1 MNISEAI
8 EKIKVLLADNS
19 EAQTKEIAPEPAT
32 QLVFETYDLKDGSKI
47 DLSGLEIGADAM
59 LVDDSGNSVSA
70 PDGEY
75 ELADGTMMT
84 VVGGKVEG
92 IETPQAEAPTSEEAP
107 MEMEVDS
114 QFDEMNA
121 TITYLQAENEALKSK
136 LGELE
141 SKFNQG
147 FPKNYNLFAMGNHIK
162 QVNNKNIIF
171 GLKWWEHVT
180 KFTIVN
186 AAYIDITVM
195 PNVAAKTKNTSS
207 G

>member
-1 MNISEAI
+1 MNVSEAI
-8 EKIKVLLADNS
+8 EKIKVMLADNAV
-19 EAQTKEIAPEPAT
+19 AQTEEIAPEPAT

-47 DLSGLEIGADAM
+47 DLSALEIGADAM

-107 MEMEVDS
+107 MEADS
-114 QFDEMNA
+114 QFDEINS
-121 TITYLQAENEALKSK
+121 TISYLQAENEALKNK

-147 FPKNYNLFAMGNHIK
+147 FSEMLSVLEGFSKTPVADPIQNPKNNFR
-162 QVNNKNIIF
+162 
-171 GLKWWEHVT
+171 
-180 KFTIVN
+180 IVEPK
-186 AAYIDITVM
+186 ADKIERFLERV
-195 PNVAAKTKNTSS
+195 KTLN
-207 G
+207 

>member
-1 MNISEAI
+1 MNVSEAI
-8 EKIKVLLADNS
+8 EKIKVMLADNAV
-19 EAQTKEIAPEPAT
+19 EQTEEIAPEPAT

-47 DLSGLEIGADAM
+47 DLSALEIGADAM
-59 LVDDSGNSVSA
+59 LVDDSGNSVAA

-92 IETPQAEAPTSEEAP
+92 IETPQAEEPTSEEAP
-107 MEMEVDS
+107 MEADS

-121 TITYLQAENEALKSK
+121 TITYLQAENEALKNK

-147 FPKNYNLFAMGNHIK
+147 FSEMLSVLEGFSKTPVADPIQNPKNNFR
-162 QVNNKNIIF
+162 
-171 GLKWWEHVT
+171 
-180 KFTIVN
+180 IVEPK
-186 AAYIDITVM
+186 ADKIERFLERV
-195 PNVAAKTKNTSS
+195 KTLN
-207 G
+207 

>member
-1 MNISEAI
+1 MNVSEAI
-8 EKIKVLLADNS
+8 EKIKVMLADN
-19 EAQTKEIAPEPAT
+19 AVVQTEEIAPEPAT

-47 DLSGLEIGADAM
+47 DLSAVEIGADAM

-107 MEMEVDS
+107 MEADS
-114 QFDEMNA
+114 QFDEMNS
-121 TITYLQAENEALKSK
+121 TISYLQAENEALKNK

-147 FPKNYNLFAMGNHIK
+147 FSEMLSVLEGFSKTPVADPIQNPKNNFR
-162 QVNNKNIIF
+162 
-171 GLKWWEHVT
+171 
-180 KFTIVN
+180 IVEPK
-186 AAYIDITVM
+186 ADKIERFLERV
-195 PNVAAKTKNTSS
+195 KTLN
-207 G
+207 

>member
-1 MNISEAI
+1 MNVSEAI
-8 EKIKVLLADNS
+8 KKIKVLLADNS
-19 EAQTKEIAPEPAT
+19 EAQTEEIASEPAT

-59 LVDDSGNSVSA
+59 LVDESGNSVSA

-92 IETPQAEAPTSEEAP
+92 IESPVAELPTSEEAP
-107 MEMEVDS
+107 MEANS

-121 TITYLQAENEALKSK
+121 TITYLQAENEALKNK

-147 FPKNYNLFAMGNHIK
+147 FSEMLSVLEGFSKTPVADPIQNPKNNFR
-162 QVNNKNIIF
+162 
-171 GLKWWEHVT
+171 
-180 KFTIVN
+180 IVEPK
-186 AAYIDITVM
+186 ADKIERFLQRV
-195 PNVAAKTKNTSS
+195 KTLN
-207 G
+207 

>member
-1 MNISEAI
+1 MNVSEAI
-8 EKIKVLLADNS
+8 EKIKVMLADN
-19 EAQTKEIAPEPAT
+19 AVQQTEEIASEPLPE
-32 QLVFETYDLKDGSKI
+32 LVFETYDLKDGSKI
-47 DLSGLEIGADAM
+47 DLSALEIGADAM

-92 IETPQAEAPTSEEAP
+92 VETPQAEAPTSEEAP
-107 MEMEVDS
+107 MEADS

-147 FPKNYNLFAMGNHIK
+147 FSEMLSVLEGFSKTPVADPIQNPKNNFR
-162 QVNNKNIIF
+162 
-171 GLKWWEHVT
+171 
-180 KFTIVN
+180 IVEPK
-186 AAYIDITVM
+186 ADKIERFLQRV
-195 PNVAAKTKNTSS
+195 KTLN
-207 G
+207 

>member
-1 MNISEAI
+1 MNVSEAI
-8 EKIKVLLADNS
+8 EKIKVLLSDNS
-19 EAQTKEIAPEPAT
+19 VEQTEEIAPEPAT

-47 DLSGLEIGADAM
+47 DLSSLEIGADAM
-59 LVDDSGNSVSA
+59 LVDASGNSVSA

-75 ELADGTMMT
+75 ELADGTMMS

-107 MEMEVDS
+107 MEADS

-121 TITYLQAENEALKSK
+121 TITYLQAENEALKNK

-147 FPKNYNLFAMGNHIK
+147 FSEMLSVLEGFSKTPVADPIQNPKNNFR
-162 QVNNKNIIF
+162 
-171 GLKWWEHVT
+171 
-180 KFTIVN
+180 IVEPK
-186 AAYIDITVM
+186 ADKIERFLERV
-195 PNVAAKTKNTSS
+195 KTLN
-207 G
+207 

>member
-92 IETPQAEAPTSEEAP
+92 IESPVAELPTSEEAP
-107 MEMEVDS
+107 MEADS

-121 TITYLQAENEALKSK
+121 TITYLQAENQALKNK

-147 FPKNYNLFAMGNHIK
+147 FSEMLSVLEGFSKTPNADPIQNPKNNFR
-162 QVNNKNIIF
+162 
-171 GLKWWEHVT
+171 
-180 KFTIVN
+180 IVEPK
-186 AAYIDITVM
+186 ADKIERFLQRV
-195 PNVAAKTKNTSS
+195 KTLN
-207 G
+207 

>member
-1 MNISEAI
+1 MNVSEAI
-8 EKIKVLLADNS
+8 EKIKVMLADN
-19 EAQTKEIAPEPAT
+19 AVVQTEEIAPEPAT

-47 DLSGLEIGADAM
+47 DLSALEIGADAM

-92 IETPQAEAPTSEEAP
+92 IETPQAEEPTSEEAP
-107 MEMEVDS
+107 MEADS

-121 TITYLQAENEALKSK
+121 TITYLQAENEALKNK

-147 FPKNYNLFAMGNHIK
+147 FSEMLSVLEGFSKTPVADPIQNPKNNFR
-162 QVNNKNIIF
+162 
-171 GLKWWEHVT
+171 
-180 KFTIVN
+180 IVEPK
-186 AAYIDITVM
+186 ADKIERFLERV
-195 PNVAAKTKNTSS
+195 KTLN
-207 G
+207 

>member
-1 MNISEAI
+1 MNVSEAI
-8 EKIKVLLADNS
+8 EKIKVLLSDNS
-19 EAQTKEIAPEPAT
+19 VEQTEEIAPEPAT

-47 DLSGLEIGADAM
+47 DLSSLEIGADAM
-59 LVDDSGNSVSA
+59 LVDASGNSVSA

-75 ELADGTMMT
+75 ELADGTMMS

-107 MEMEVDS
+107 MEADS

-147 FPKNYNLFAMGNHIK
+147 FSEMLSVLEGFSKTPVADPIQNPKNNFR
-162 QVNNKNIIF
+162 
-171 GLKWWEHVT
+171 
-180 KFTIVN
+180 IVEPK
-186 AAYIDITVM
+186 ADKIERFLERV
-195 PNVAAKTKNTSS
+195 KTLN
-207 G
+207 

>member
-59 LVDDSGNSVSA
+59 LVDESGNSVSA

-92 IETPQAEAPTSEEAP
+92 IESPVAELPTSEEAP
-107 MEMEVDS
+107 MEADS
-114 QFDEMNA
+114 KFDEMNA

-147 FPKNYNLFAMGNHIK
+147 FSEMLSVLEGFSKTPNADPIQNPKNNFR
-162 QVNNKNIIF
+162 
-171 GLKWWEHVT
+171 
-180 KFTIVN
+180 IVEPK
-186 AAYIDITVM
+186 ADKIERFLQRV
-195 PNVAAKTKNTSS
+195 KTLN
-207 G
+207 

>member
-19 EAQTKEIAPEPAT
+19 VAQTEEIAPEPAT

-59 LVDDSGNSVSA
+59 LVDESGNSVSA

-92 IETPQAEAPTSEEAP
+92 IESPVAELPTSEEAP
-107 MEMEVDS
+107 MEADS

-121 TITYLQAENEALKSK
+121 TITYLQAENQALKNK

-147 FPKNYNLFAMGNHIK
+147 FSEMLSVLEGFSKAPNADPIQNPKNNFR
-162 QVNNKNIIF
+162 
-171 GLKWWEHVT
+171 
-180 KFTIVN
+180 IVEPK
-186 AAYIDITVM
+186 ADKIERFLQRV
-195 PNVAAKTKNTSS
+195 KTLN
-207 G
+207 

>member
-1 MNISEAI
+1 MNVSEAI
-8 EKIKVLLADNS
+8 EKIKVMLADNS
-19 EAQTKEIAPEPAT
+19 VAQTEEIAPEPAT

-47 DLSGLEIGADAM
+47 DLSALEIGADAM

-92 IETPQAEAPTSEEAP
+92 IETPQAEEPTSEEAP
-107 MEMEVDS
+107 MEADS

-121 TITYLQAENEALKSK
+121 TITYLQAENEALKNK

-147 FPKNYNLFAMGNHIK
+147 FSEMLSVLEGFSKTPVADPIQNPKNNFR
-162 QVNNKNIIF
+162 
-171 GLKWWEHVT
+171 
-180 KFTIVN
+180 IVEPK
-186 AAYIDITVM
+186 ADKIERFLERV
-195 PNVAAKTKNTSS
+195 KTLN
-207 G
+207 

>member
-19 EAQTKEIAPEPAT
+19 EAQTEEIAPEPAT

-59 LVDDSGNSVSA
+59 LVDESGNSVSA

-92 IETPQAEAPTSEEAP
+92 IESPVAELPTSEEAP
-107 MEMEVDS
+107 IEADS

-121 TITYLQAENEALKSK
+121 TITYLQAENQALKNK

-147 FPKNYNLFAMGNHIK
+147 FSEMLSVLEGFSKAPNADPIQNPKNNFR
-162 QVNNKNIIF
+162 
-171 GLKWWEHVT
+171 
-180 KFTIVN
+180 IVEPK
-186 AAYIDITVM
+186 ADKIERFLQRV
-195 PNVAAKTKNTSS
+195 KTLN
-207 G
+207 

>member
-1 MNISEAI
+1 MNVSEAI
-8 EKIKVLLADNS
+8 EKIKVMLADNAV
-19 EAQTKEIAPEPAT
+19 AQTEEIAPEPAT

-47 DLSGLEIGADAM
+47 DLSALEIGADAM
-59 LVDDSGNSVSA
+59 LVDESGNSVSA

-75 ELADGTMMT
+75 ELADGIMIT

-107 MEMEVDS
+107 LEADS

-121 TITYLQAENEALKSK
+121 TITYLQAENEALKNK

-147 FPKNYNLFAMGNHIK
+147 FSEMLSVLEGFSKTPVADPIQNPKNNFR
-162 QVNNKNIIF
+162 
-171 GLKWWEHVT
+171 
-180 KFTIVN
+180 IVEPK
-186 AAYIDITVM
+186 ADKIERFLERV
-195 PNVAAKTKNTSS
+195 KTLN
-207 G
+207 

>member
-1 MNISEAI
+1 MNVSEAI
-8 EKIKVLLADNS
+8 EKIKVLLSDNS
-19 EAQTKEIAPEPAT
+19 VVQTEEIAPEPAT

-47 DLSGLEIGADAM
+47 DLSALEIGADAM

-84 VVGGKVEG
+84 VVEGKVEA
-92 IETPQAEAPTSEEAP
+92 IETPQAEETSKDETPKEK
-107 MEMEVDS
+107 EMENES

-121 TITYLQAENEALKSK
+121 TITYLQAENEALKNK

-147 FPKNYNLFAMGNHIK
+147 FSEMLSVLEGFSKTPVADPIQNPKNNFR
-162 QVNNKNIIF
+162 
-171 GLKWWEHVT
+171 
-180 KFTIVN
+180 IVEPK
-186 AAYIDITVM
+186 ADKIERFLERV
-195 PNVAAKTKNTSS
+195 KTLN
-207 G
+207 

>member
-59 LVDDSGNSVSA
+59 LVDESGNSVSA

-92 IETPQAEAPTSEEAP
+92 IESPVAELPTSEEAP
-107 MEMEVDS
+107 MEADS

-121 TITYLQAENEALKSK
+121 TITYLQAENQALKNK

-147 FPKNYNLFAMGNHIK
+147 FSEMLSVLEGFSKAPNADPIQNPKNNFR
-162 QVNNKNIIF
+162 
-171 GLKWWEHVT
+171 
-180 KFTIVN
+180 IVEPK
-186 AAYIDITVM
+186 ADKIERFLQRV
-195 PNVAAKTKNTSS
+195 KTLN
-207 G
+207 

>member
-1 MNISEAI
+1 MNVSEAI
-8 EKIKVLLADNS
+8 EKIKVMLADNAV
-19 EAQTKEIAPEPAT
+19 EQTEEIAPEPAT

-47 DLSGLEIGADAM
+47 DLSALEIGADAM
-59 LVDDSGNSVSA
+59 LVDESGNSVSA

-75 ELADGTMMT
+75 ELADGTMIT

-107 MEMEVDS
+107 MEADS

-121 TITYLQAENEALKSK
+121 TITYLQAENEALKNK

-147 FPKNYNLFAMGNHIK
+147 FSEMLSVLEGFSKTPVADPIQNPKNNFR
-162 QVNNKNIIF
+162 
-171 GLKWWEHVT
+171 
-180 KFTIVN
+180 IVEPK
-186 AAYIDITVM
+186 ADKIERFLERV
-195 PNVAAKTKNTSS
+195 KTLN
-207 G
+207 

>member
-1 MNISEAI
+1 MNVSEAI
-8 EKIKVLLADNS
+8 EKIKVMLADNS
-19 EAQTKEIAPEPAT
+19 VEQTEEIAPEPAT

-47 DLSGLEIGADAM
+47 DLSALEIGADAM

-92 IETPQAEAPTSEEAP
+92 IETPQAEEPTSEEAP
-107 MEMEVDS
+107 LEADS

-121 TITYLQAENEALKSK
+121 TITYLQAENEALKNK

-147 FPKNYNLFAMGNHIK
+147 FSEMLSVLEGFSKTPVADPIQNPKNNFR
-162 QVNNKNIIF
+162 
-171 GLKWWEHVT
+171 
-180 KFTIVN
+180 IVEPK
-186 AAYIDITVM
+186 ADKIERFLERV
-195 PNVAAKTKNTSS
+195 KTLN
-207 G
+207 

>member
-1 MNISEAI
+1 MNVSEAI
-8 EKIKVLLADNS
+8 EKIKVMLADNS
-19 EAQTKEIAPEPAT
+19 VAQTEEIAPEPAT

-47 DLSGLEIGADAM
+47 DLSALEIGADAM
-59 LVDDSGNSVSA
+59 LVDESGNSVSA

-92 IETPQAEAPTSEEAP
+92 IETPQAELPTSEEAP
-107 MEMEVDS
+107 LEADS

-147 FPKNYNLFAMGNHIK
+147 FSEMLSVLEGFSKTPVADPIQNPKNNFR
-162 QVNNKNIIF
+162 
-171 GLKWWEHVT
+171 
-180 KFTIVN
+180 IVEPK
-186 AAYIDITVM
+186 ADKIERFLQRV
-195 PNVAAKTKNTSS
+195 KTLN
-207 G
+207 